1 MKNQLSISKYE
12 ALNEQELRNT
22 NGGLLVLMVTSA
34 IIPGLLCLAIYG
46 AFMEGYNDGRA
57 AALGGN

>member
-34 IIPGLLCLAIYG
+34 IIPGLLCLALYG
-46 AFMEGYNDGRA
+46 AFIQGYNDGKA
-57 AALGGN
+57 AGQGDN